1 MRADLLLVAN
11 GLAESREAAQRL
23 IMAGRARVG
32 TLTLVKA
39 ATMLAEDAP
48 IVVTGQERFV
58 SRGGLKLDAALGEF
72 SIDVRGLAC
81 MDLGASTGGFTDC
94 LLQRGAAS
102 VLAVDVGR
110 AQLHSKLR
118 DDPRVTLLEGTNARD
133 LPAVGPIAFFV
144 ADLSFI
150 SLRKVLPAV
159 AGRLPGGTAGVILLK
174 PQFEAGAAA
183 VPRGGVIK
191 DSRVHDRVR
200 DEFVAWATGE
210 GWAICGIIA
219 SPIRGGDGNLEFLVH
234 LTTPAG
240 QPC

>member
-1 MRADLLLVAN
+1 MPVTKMRADLLLVAN

-102 VLAVDVGR
+102 VLAVDV
-110 AQLHSKLR
+110 
-118 DDPRVTLLEGTNARD
+118 
-133 LPAVGPIAFFV
+133 
-144 ADLSFI
+144 
-150 SLRKVLPAV
+150 
-159 AGRLPGGTAGVILLK
+159 
-174 PQFEAGAAA
+174 
-183 VPRGGVIK
+183 
-191 DSRVHDRVR
+191 
-200 DEFVAWATGE
+200 
-210 GWAICGIIA
+210 
-219 SPIRGGDGNLEFLVH
+219 
-234 LTTPAG
+234 
-240 QPC
+240 